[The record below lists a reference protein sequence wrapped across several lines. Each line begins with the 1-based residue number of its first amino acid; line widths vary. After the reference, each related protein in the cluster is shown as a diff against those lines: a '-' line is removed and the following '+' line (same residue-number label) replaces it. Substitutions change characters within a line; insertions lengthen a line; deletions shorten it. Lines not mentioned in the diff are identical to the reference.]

1 MIQYKKTEIVEF
13 LYESDEEKIKHKKE
27 MEQMGYED
35 SGKRMIDISQ
45 SLKKPEWKLYGKYFR
60 YNYI

>member
-1 MIQYKKTEIVEF
+1 MLQYKKTEIVEF
-13 LYESDEEKIKHKKE
+13 LYESDEEKIKHKIE

-35 SGKRMIDISQ
+35 SGQYMIDTNQ
-45 SLKKPEWKLYGKYFR
+45 SSKNPEWKLYGRYYR